1 MSAFDHHG
9 FARLRDE
16 HQARTKSLNN
26 AEGFLPELASV
37 IERGK
42 DAPVLD
48 PRSTL
53 TIAETAGVVACRNA
67 RLNQIADAQLLQ
79 EVRAS
84 GVVSAADAVALDN
97 TLAASRHLPPEAR
110 AAGMESVRQQLQASA
125 TAPLS
130 PSQGISWD
138 E

>member
-1 MSAFDHHG
+1 MSAFDHLV
-9 FARLRDE
+9 ARLRDE
-16 HQARTKSLNN
+16 QALTKSLNN
-26 AEGFLPELASV
+26 AEGLPPELASV

-53 TIAETAGVVACRNA
+53 LTIGVAPGVVACHNA

-97 TLAASRHLPPEAR
+97 ALAASRHLPPEAR
-110 AAGMESVRQQLQASA
+110 AAGMESVRQQLRASA
-125 TAPLS
+125 TAPLAR
-130 PSQGISWD
+130 SQGISWD